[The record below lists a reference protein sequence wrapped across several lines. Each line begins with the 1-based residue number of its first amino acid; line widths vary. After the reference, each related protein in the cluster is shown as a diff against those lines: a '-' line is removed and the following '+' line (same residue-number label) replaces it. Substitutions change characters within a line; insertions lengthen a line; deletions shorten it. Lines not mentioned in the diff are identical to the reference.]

1 MTETSLTC
9 CVRHRP
15 VPPPVTTQSPAIVR
29 GFVLSG
35 CTIHSVLLCPVLPGL
50 FFEAIRMSDN
60 HQTLADAPLW
70 TVILGFVLAALS
82 GEMWRGD
89 KAGLSG
95 WALLKRIALRAGA
108 SAVFGMATF
117 LLLLALGSAM
127 LAAVAIGCVIATMGA
142 DMASSLYEQWLKR
155 RAGINDAAGVVRPGD
170 RSE

>member
-1 MTETSLTC
+1 
-9 CVRHRP
+9 
-15 VPPPVTTQSPAIVR
+15 
-29 GFVLSG
+29 
-35 CTIHSVLLCPVLPGL
+35 
-50 FFEAIRMSDN
+50 MSDN

-95 WALLKRIALRAGA
+95 WALIKRIVLRAGA

-117 LLLLALGSAM
+117 LLLLGLGSQM
-127 LAAVAIGCVIATMGA
+127 LVAVPVGCVIATMGA

-155 RAGINDAAGVVRPGD
+155 RAGINDASKPEA
-170 RSE
+170 

>member
-1 MTETSLTC
+1 
-9 CVRHRP
+9 
-15 VPPPVTTQSPAIVR
+15 
-29 GFVLSG
+29 
-35 CTIHSVLLCPVLPGL
+35 
-50 FFEAIRMSDN
+50 MSDN

-70 TVILGFVLAALS
+70 TVILGFILAALS

-95 WALLKRIALRAGA
+95 WALIKRIVLRAGA

-117 LLLLALGSAM
+117 LLLLAMGSPM

-155 RAGINDAAGVVRPGD
+155 RAGISDAPRPQ
-170 RSE
+170 